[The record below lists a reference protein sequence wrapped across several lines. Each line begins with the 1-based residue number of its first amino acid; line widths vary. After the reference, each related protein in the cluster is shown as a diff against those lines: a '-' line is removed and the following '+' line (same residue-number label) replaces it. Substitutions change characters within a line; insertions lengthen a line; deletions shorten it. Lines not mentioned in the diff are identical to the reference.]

1 MQYSILTDL
10 ENTARRF
17 PEKTAVI
24 EDTHSVCWGEFASA
38 AKRVGTALARENVAG
53 KPVATY
59 MEKSIE
65 ALNVFF
71 GAVYAGA
78 CYSYL
83 NPELPNAR
91 LNSIQSVLNAAIIV
105 TTDSWLEI
113 TKQTFPDAKVVSV
126 SALLASE
133 IDEELLSSVRARA
146 IDTDPLYINF
156 TSGST
161 GTPKGIAVG
170 HRSVID
176 FIDCFTELF
185 SITEKDVIANQAPL
199 DFDVSVK
206 DIYSAIKTGASLVLI
221 PRWMFVSPTTLIDF
235 LCETKVTTL
244 TWAVSALCL
253 ITTFH
258 GLDYKTP
265 ETIEKV
271 LFSGEVM
278 PMKHLKNWMEHLPNA
293 TFVNLYGPTE
303 ITCNCTYHVLSR
315 ERSYSGGLPIGKPF
329 PNERVF
335 LLDSENREITA
346 PDVPGEICVAG
357 SALALGYY
365 RNPEQ
370 NQAHFVQNPLNDR
383 YPETIYRTGDLGKYA
398 ESGELFFC
406 GRKDFQIK
414 HMGHRIELEEVERA
428 MAAIDGVER
437 CCCTFD
443 EKKSRLRGYYVGSID
458 KKALHEE
465 MTKSLPIYMVPGT
478 LRQIDEMPLT
488 KNGKID
494 RRLLDETYG
503 GRRG

>member
-1 MQYSILTDL
+1 
-10 ENTARRF
+10 
-17 PEKTAVI
+17 
-24 EDTHSVCWGEFASA
+24 
-38 AKRVGTALARENVAG
+38 
-53 KPVATY
+53 
-59 MEKSIE
+59 
-65 ALNVFF
+65 
-71 GAVYAGA
+71 
-78 CYSYL
+78 
-83 NPELPNAR
+83 
-91 LNSIQSVLNAAIIV
+91 
-105 TTDSWLEI
+105 
-113 TKQTFPDAKVVSV
+113 
-126 SALLASE
+126 
-133 IDEELLSSVRARA
+133 
-146 IDTDPLYINF
+146 
-156 TSGST
+156 
-161 GTPKGIAVG
+161 
-170 HRSVID
+170 
-176 FIDCFTELF
+176 
-185 SITEKDVIANQAPL
+185 
-199 DFDVSVK
+199 
-206 DIYSAIKTGASLVLI
+206 
-221 PRWMFVSPTTLIDF
+221 MFVSPTTLIDF

-265 ETIEKV
+265 ETIKKV

-293 TFVNLYGPTE
+293 MFVNLYGPTE

-443 EKKSRLRGYYVGSID
+443 ERKSRLRGYYVGSID

-478 LRQIDEMPLT
+478 LRRIDEMPLT